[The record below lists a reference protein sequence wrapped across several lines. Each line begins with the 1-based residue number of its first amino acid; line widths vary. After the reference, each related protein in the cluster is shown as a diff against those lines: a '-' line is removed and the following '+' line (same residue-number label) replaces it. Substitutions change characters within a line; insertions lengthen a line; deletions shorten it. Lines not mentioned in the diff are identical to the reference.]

1 VQIVGFIICVSRT
14 IARYRNENYETV
26 FAKYL
31 PDGEGLELEVNR
43 NIWSAQQCAVLHYRL
58 TGASAMHI
66 RYCSPLKAQLI

>member
-43 NIWSAQQCAVLHYRL
+43 NI
-58 TGASAMHI
+58 
-66 RYCSPLKAQLI
+66 